1 MEAFIRSKYERK
13 QYLKKDGLPPNK
25 PTIAASATKE
35 TKSTDKVK
43 NFDLN
48 TLAKLQNTGP
58 LIYISL
64 NHKSS
69 YCVIFCLFIY
79 LFIYL
84 FIVISHATKLKK

>member
-1 MEAFIRSKYERK
+1 MEAFIRSKYEHK

-25 PTIAASATKE
+25 PTSAASATKE

-48 TLAKLQNTGP
+48 TLAKLQNTES

-64 NHKSS
+64 NHKSA
-69 YCVIFCLFIY
+69 YCVIFRLLICIY
-79 LFIYL
+79 SY
-84 FIVISHATKLKK
+84 

>member
-25 PTIAASATKE
+25 ATSAASATKE

-43 NFDLN
+43 NFELN

-58 LIYISL
+58 LIYVQYVSL
-64 NHKSS
+64 NHKIAYNLCYISIS
-69 YCVIFCLFIY
+69 FIY
-79 LFIYL
+79 LFIY
-84 FIVISHATKLKK
+84 SY